1 MSMALNDL
9 IKTQLEEKVENGWL
23 TKEESE
29 KIWECR
35 AEISKDI
42 EEFYELKG
50 DDLRLEDELEFIDE
64 TFQRYL
70 KDALVKNIVEYKKRD
85 C

>member
-1 MSMALNDL
+1 MALNDL

-50 DDLRLEDELEFIDE
+50 DDLSLEDELEFIDE